1 MTTRILTVV
10 IYLLGVTA
18 IATGLLAIV
27 GGPAAEFGGKA
38 AVASVDSQF
47 RYASVFWFA
56 AGVILIWTA
65 RKPLER
71 ALVTRTILVI
81 AALAG
86 LTRIISIVAVG
97 LPHPFFLVTMGLELV
112 ATPLII
118 LWHSR
123 VFPVGRRVAAPEA
136 KVAAPVR

>member
-1 MTTRILTVV
+1 MNAKILTVV
-10 IYLLGVTA
+10 IYMLGATA
-18 IATGLLAIV
+18 IVTGLLAVI

-47 RYASVFWFA
+47 RYASFFWLA

-65 RKPLER
+65 LKPVER
-71 ALVTRTILVI
+71 AVVTRTILVV

-86 LTRIISIVAVG
+86 LTRILSIAVAG

-112 ATPLII
+112 VTPLII

-123 VFPVGRRVAAPEA
+123 AFPVRKGAGTTAGS
-136 KVAAPVR
+136 